1 MWRPFAQADWEASWQ
16 RPFAPG
22 WAAVVDSTGGTRGR
36 LADGGVYVPC
46 HVPPRPEHKE
56 GDDRNDDASCA
67 GSSSRSSRSSS
78 DSGGR
83 LGRTQKKTA
92 AVAEETDTERKGRL
106 AQAQALR
113 AGGGWFR
120 AVTHVV
126 HARQRADLDLDRV
139 VAWLSSGLG
148 LQGKAS
154 LRQEGVWDLPLH
166 ATPEFRQALAGA
178 ACNRGS

>member
-1 MWRPFAQADWEASWQ
+1 
-16 RPFAPG
+16 
-22 WAAVVDSTGGTRGR
+22 
-36 LADGGVYVPC
+36 LADGGAYVPC
-46 HVPPRPEHKE
+46 HVPPEHKE
-56 GDDRNDDASCA
+56 GDDVSDDASSA
-67 GSSSRSSRSSS
+67 GSSSRSRS
-78 DSGGR
+78 DSSGR
-83 LGRTQKKTA
+83 SGRTQKKTA